1 MGSQED
7 KVKHSSRIRKK
18 KTEKVRSIIAKELIV
33 SGKFKQRI
41 VKDKRGKKHDL
52 NKMTHLDLVEAIQE
66 KG

>member
-7 KVKHSSRIRKK
+7 KEKHSRRIRKK
-18 KTEKVRSIIAKELIV
+18 KTEKVRSLIAKELIV

-66 KG
+66 